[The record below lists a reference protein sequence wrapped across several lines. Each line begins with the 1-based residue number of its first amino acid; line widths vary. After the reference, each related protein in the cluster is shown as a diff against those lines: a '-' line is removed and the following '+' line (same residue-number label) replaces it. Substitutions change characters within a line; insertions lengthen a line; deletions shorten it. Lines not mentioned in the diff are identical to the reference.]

1 LFFGLIT
8 RFCGFAVLNYLFMF
22 CILGFVVRILNRS
35 RGYLLGLGVG
45 LGEGLGDL
53 GIVEF
58 RFPRTW
64 GLRTNRAW
72 GPRKSGLGVGPGDPG
87 D

>member
-1 LFFGLIT
+1 MVLNSEFCGLIS
-8 RFCGFAVLNYLFMF
+8 RFCGFAVLNYLFLF
-22 CILGFVVRILNRS
+22 CIPGFVVRRMTRN

-53 GIVEF
+53 GTVEF

-64 GLRTNRAW
+64 GLRTNRT
-72 GPRKSGLGVGPGDPG
+72 
-87 D
+87 